1 MLSGDFLKMKTPD
14 LDLILATMEPDELG
28 KNLTGFGVN
37 LICPEP
43 SIYAPSLARVFSL
56 NLIRV
61 DEFYALLTWD
71 DNANFGNL
79 IQVHSDFSYKKTPYY
94 KYFEDSRPRG
104 LGAELRLFN
113 VSPDKSVEQASIEQG
128 WQVIESPNDKE
139 HGLREAFLL
148 DNVGFCWVPSVP
160 LSA

>member
-1 MLSGDFLKMKTPD
+1 MKIPNLNQILST
-14 LDLILATMEPDELG
+14 IEPDELS
-28 KNLTGFGVN
+28 KNLVGFGKY
-37 LICPEP
+37 LIFREP
-43 SIYAPSLARVFSL
+43 LISALSIATVFSL
-56 NLIRV
+56 NLIKAYK
-61 DEFYALLTWD
+61 FYALLNWD

-79 IQVHSDFSYKKTPYY
+79 IQVHSDFSYIKTPYY

>member
-1 MLSGDFLKMKTPD
+1 MEAGKLNKT
-14 LDLILATMEPDELG
+14 LATIEPDELG
-28 KNLTGFGVN
+28 KNLVGFGVN
-37 LICPEP
+37 IICPNP
-43 SIYAPSLARVFSL
+43 LIYAPSIARVFSL

-71 DNANFGNL
+71 ENANFGSL

-94 KYFEDSRPRG
+94 KYFDDSRPRG

-113 VSPDKSVEQASIEQG
+113 VCPDKSVELASIEQG
-128 WQVIESPNDKE
+128 WQVIESPTNKE

-148 DNVGFCWVPSVP
+148 DSVGFCWVPSVP
-160 LSA
+160 LSE